1 MTATDTRFQGEG
13 FGPRLAA
20 LGKRRELGVLLAIV
34 LVVAVA
40 TVINGK
46 FLFSTDGAQNLLL
59 TPSILAILAIAEAFV
74 IITKNIDLSVSA
86 TLGLVAYA
94 TGRMFSDWHG
104 VAAPIVVLLAILL
117 GTGLGLVNGL
127 LVSVA
132 KVPSLVITLGTLYIY
147 RGIDVAWA
155 GSSQIEAN
163 NLPDGFLNVGTNAIL
178 GIPILTI
185 VTVIV
190 LAIAAYFLATRRAGR
205 EFYAIG
211 SDEGAARL
219 YGLPV
224 GRRVFSAF
232 VVSGALAGLAGVMY
246 TARYATVS
254 SDAGTGLELQAV
266 AAAVIGGVA
275 IFGGSG
281 TVLGAALGA
290 VLLTTI
296 NRVLPTVGI
305 QDFWQQAVV
314 GALILGAIVLDRV
327 LAVRAARRLTDA
339 RGPDLLP
346 QQPAAVAAA
355 RTEAGA

>member
-1 MTATDTRFQGEG
+1 MTTTDARLQGG

-34 LVVAVA
+34 LVVAIA
-40 TVINGK
+40 TGINGK
-46 FLFSTDGAQNLLL
+46 FLFSVDGAQNLLL

-74 IITKNIDLSVSA
+74 IVTKNIDLSVSA

-104 VAAPIVVLLAILL
+104 VAAPLVVLLGILL

-132 KVPSLVITLGTLYIY
+132 KVPSLVITLGTLYVY
-147 RGIDVAWA
+147 RGLDVAWA
-155 GSSQIEAN
+155 GSSQIEAS
-163 NLPDGFLNVGTNAIL
+163 NLPDGFLNLGSNAVA
-178 GIPILTI
+178 GVPILTI
-185 VTVIV
+185 VAVVV
-190 LAIAAYFLATRRAGR
+190 LAVAAYFLATRRAGR

-246 TARYATVS
+246 TARYATVA

-290 VLLTTI
+290 VLLNTI
-296 NRVLPTVGI
+296 NSALVVVNVSS
-305 QDFWQQAVV
+305 FWSQALAGGLLV
-314 GALILGAIVLDRV
+314 AAIAFDRLV
-327 LAVRAARRLTDA
+327 AVRVAPALRTRR
-339 RGPDLLP
+339 RSR
-346 QQPAAVAAA
+346 V
-355 RTEAGA
+355 